1 MSKAPKTT
9 AMPMAKMTTAMPMAK
24 MTTRAAKGMGK
35 GDKSGAGASKGKGNK
50 KGKKGAAADAGAEN
64 KMSGSGSG
72 MAAGLMAEGGVKT
85 THIAAAGGSMFA
97 LAGVLIVVGLALK
110 SRNEANAE
118 VHETTALL
126 RADAAI
132 VSV

>member
-1 MSKAPKTT
+1 
-9 AMPMAKMTTAMPMAK
+9 MAK

-35 GDKSGAGASKGKGNK
+35 GDKSGAGAGKGDKKGKGCKGGK
-50 KGKKGAAADAGAEN
+50 KGKGKHGCEDSAQN

-72 MAAGLMAEGGVKT
+72 SEMAAGLMAEGGVKT

-97 LAGVLIVVGLALK
+97 IAGVLIVVGLALK
-110 SRNEANAE
+110 SRKEANTE
-118 VHETTALL
+118 VQETTALL
-126 RADAAI
+126 HADAAI